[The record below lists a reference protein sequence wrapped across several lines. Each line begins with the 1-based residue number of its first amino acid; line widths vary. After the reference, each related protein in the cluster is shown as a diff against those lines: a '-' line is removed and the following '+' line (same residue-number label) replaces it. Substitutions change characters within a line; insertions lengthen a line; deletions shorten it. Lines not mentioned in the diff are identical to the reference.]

1 MTAALLS
8 GCGMWQS
15 TKETIG
21 GMTRAIFV
29 TKVKQMNLV
38 IESRAALNENEQGQ
52 SLPVVMRV
60 YQLKDAK
67 VFENTAYVS
76 LLNDDSALLKAELL
90 DSMEITL
97 VPDASMALS
106 VPMAADARK
115 LWAWQGSSAM
125 GAVPVATGDSE
136 VAVEEDGPRQVG
148 RDRQPDGTGALNEG
162 TRRGLAWRVTCGV
175 CRLGF
180 ELHTPRG
187 RALTPAPEW
196 QYAITPANPADL
208 HPTRSRP
215 H

>member
-1 MTAALLS
+1 MTPRAHPMMRSIRLAAAIAMTAALLS

-106 VPMAADARK
+106 VPMAADAQAVGVAGFFRD
-115 LWAWQGSSAM
+115 GR
-125 GAVPVATGDSE
+125 GA
-136 VAVEEDGPRQVG
+136 
-148 RDRQPDGTGALNEG
+148 
-162 TRRGLAWRVTCGV
+162 
-175 CRLGF
+175 
-180 ELHTPRG
+180 
-187 RALTPAPEW
+187 EW
-196 QYAITPANPADL
+196 QLVIPKSQWKKTDSVKLVVTGNRMELVP
-208 HPTRSRP
+208 
-215 H
+215 